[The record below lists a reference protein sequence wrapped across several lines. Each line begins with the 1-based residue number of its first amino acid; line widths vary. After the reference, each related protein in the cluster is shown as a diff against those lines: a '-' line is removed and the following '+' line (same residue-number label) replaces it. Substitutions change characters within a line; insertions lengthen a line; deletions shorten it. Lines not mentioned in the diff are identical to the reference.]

1 MKAKLSIRSTALT
14 MLMASAMMVGTPA
27 MAAYNRPVGL
37 PTGGNATAEL
47 NATLNLVRQQL
58 AAAKSTGSY
67 TASITASRSAVDN
80 FLAKHGS
87 NQSDLT
93 VPLMQILKQYLDV
106 AAAVAGNNANRAPA
120 TGAVPMP
127 SVQSLSVPAVA
138 PIVPMV
144 MPDISAMLS
153 MFETTDDFVAPG
165 CGSFARRCLSCKGSG
180 SCRICYGT
188 GRVTGG
194 YGGERR
200 DCSACYGT
208 GRCTIC
214 GN

>member
-1 MKAKLSIRSTALT
+1 MRAKLSIRSTALA
-14 MLMASAMMVGTPA
+14 MLMASARMVGTPA

-47 NATLNLVRQQL
+47 NAKLETVRLQL
-58 AAAKSTGSY
+58 K
-67 TASITASRSAVDN
+67 AV
-80 FLAKHGS
+80 L
-87 NQSDLT
+87 L
-93 VPLMQILKQYLDV
+93 LRILKQQLDV
-106 AAAVAGNNANRAPA
+106 AAAIAGNNANRA
-120 TGAVPMP
+120 VPVP
-127 SVQSLSVPAVA
+127 NVQPLSVPAVA
-138 PIVPMV
+138 PIAPMV
-144 MPDISAMLS
+144 MPNISAMPS
-153 MFETTDDFVAPG
+153 MFETTDFVAPG
-165 CGSFARRCLSCKGSG
+165 CGSFARRCMSCKGSG

-194 YGGERR
+194 YGGERS